1 MGLVG
6 LEKPGYPERGT
17 LLPVISIT
25 APLSRIGA
33 KLVFSLP
40 RVLEVKELS

>member
-1 MGLVG
+1 MGLTG
-6 LEKPGYPERGT
+6 LENPGYPERGT
-17 LLPVISIT
+17 LLPVVSIT
-25 APLSRIGA
+25 VPPLRIGA

>member
-1 MGLVG
+1 MGLPG
-6 LEKPGYPERGT
+6 LENPGYPERET
-17 LLPVISIT
+17 LLPVISVT
-25 APLSRIGA
+25 VSPSRIGA